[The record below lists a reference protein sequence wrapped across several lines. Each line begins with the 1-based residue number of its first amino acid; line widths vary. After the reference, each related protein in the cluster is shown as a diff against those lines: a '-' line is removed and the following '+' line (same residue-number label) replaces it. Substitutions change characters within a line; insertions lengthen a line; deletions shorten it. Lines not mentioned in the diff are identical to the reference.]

1 MSVQQRYTPEFRSEA
16 VKLVLEQK
24 LSHLVASKRVGIPEG
39 TLASWMAAAR
49 SSSKP
54 SAHGSRSTSEL
65 LAENSQL
72 CKELAENLLDQTF
85 SPSAPNEVWVT
96 DITYIPTGEGW
107 LYLSG
112 VNDVFTCEI
121 VGYAMS
127 KRMTQELTGKALFRA
142 AQKKRPAAGLIH
154 HSDRG
159 SQYCAQDF
167 RKPLKQFKMKASMS
181 RKGNCYDNA
190 PMESFWGSLK
200 NELVHHCRYETR
212 VEDKVSILEYIEIF
226 YNRQRR
232 HSRLGYI
239 APAIFSI
246 KLQ

>member
-142 AQKKRPAAGLIH
+142 AQKKRPADKRHIFSELSTIDINGGKRP
-154 HSDRG
+154 S
-159 SQYCAQDF
+159 SNTKYV
-167 RKPLKQFKMKASMS
+167 
-181 RKGNCYDNA
+181 NCSKKTGWWINA
-190 PMESFWGSLK
+190 
-200 NELVHHCRYETR
+200 R
-212 VEDKVSILEYIEIF
+212 VELSFNAEMDE
-226 YNRQRR
+226 R
-232 HSRLGYI
+232 
-239 APAIFSI
+239 
-246 KLQ
+246 